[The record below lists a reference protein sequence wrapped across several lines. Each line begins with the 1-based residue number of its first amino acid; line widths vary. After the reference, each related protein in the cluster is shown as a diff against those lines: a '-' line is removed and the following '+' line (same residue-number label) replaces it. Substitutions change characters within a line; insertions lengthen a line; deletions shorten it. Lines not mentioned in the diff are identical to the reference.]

1 MRIKNGFKAEVIRLK
16 NKLTFSAKA
25 EEVENTPQVEPTTTS
40 NNEPT
45 PSTPVAP
52 VNYEDLLAM
61 TRKQEKDKLY
71 PQIQK
76 LESENKALVEKNNAN
91 LLAVGQKE
99 SEIAELK
106 KTIEDLKATSNK
118 GASEKEKELQTTIDN
133 LTKKIEELETNTI
146 SREDVEKEIREE
158 YEVKLYR
165 EQKLREMGDKIIP
178 ELVVGATKEDIDKSL
193 EISQAQFNK
202 IQERILNS
210 LGTTVPIVNTNV
222 SSFQNANVSLEDI
235 AKLDPRSPEY
245 AQLRAKLGVR

>member
-1 MRIKNGFKAEVIRLK
+1 MRIQNGFKAEK
-16 NKLTFSAKA
+16 NKFMNKLIISAKA
-25 EEVENTPQVEPTTTS
+25 EEVEVEPPVEGTPNEPTT
-40 NNEPT
+40 
-45 PSTPVAP
+45 PVAPSP

-71 PQIQK
+71 PIIQK
-76 LESENKALVEKNNAN
+76 LETENKALVEKNNAN

-118 GASEKEKELQTTIDN
+118 GASEKEKELQSTIDN
-133 LTKKIEELETNTI
+133 LTKEIEELKSTTI

-165 EQKLREMGDKIIP
+165 EQKLREMGDTVIP
-178 ELVVGATKEDIDKSL
+178 ELVVGSTKEDIDKSL

-210 LGTTVPIVNTNV
+210 LGTVPVVNTNV